1 MEGAPLMPA
10 SPPPNSMVRR
20 ALCIAQSTEYPLYV
34 FTLRAEEILQVA
46 DISRVSRD
54 HAGKLIGY
62 QRPEVRK
69 HIQEIVEYLNS
80 DAAVFPN
87 PIIMALSSRV
97 HFKKIR
103 GDRLPGDE
111 LGITGTLTIPMAE
124 NGRPKPAWI
133 VDGQQR
139 AVALSRTRR
148 KDFPV
153 PITAF
158 VADAVKVQ
166 RDQFLRINNTR
177 PLPRGLV
184 TELLP
189 AVDSPL
195 PTRLAIRRAPSELCD
210 VLNTDERSPLRGM
223 IKRASTDKSQT
234 ALAVITDTGFVELI
248 KDSLTSAGCLFPYR
262 DVGRNE
268 TDFDGVLH
276 ALYTYWGAV
285 RDTFPDA
292 WGKPAAKSRLMHG
305 AGIRAMGHLMG
316 RVLGIVD
323 PRAADAP
330 RLIREHLALIAPYC
344 RWTSGTW
351 DELNMRWNEVE
362 NTPRDIQALS
372 NYLIRVHRNAQAE
385 QR

>member
-1 MEGAPLMPA
+1 MAASVPPA
-10 SPPPNSMVRR
+10 SLIRR
-20 ALCIAQSTEYPLYV
+20 ALCIAQTSDYPLYI
-34 FTLRAEEILQVA
+34 FTLKAEEILNVG

-69 HIQEIVEYLNS
+69 HIQEIIEYLNT

-139 AVALSRTRR
+139 AVALSRMRR

-158 VADAVKVQ
+158 VADTVKVQ

-189 AVDSPL
+189 DVDSPL
-195 PTRLAIRRAPSELCD
+195 PPRLAIRRAPSELCD
-210 VLNTDERSPLRGM
+210 VVNTDERSPLRGM
-223 IKRASTDKSQT
+223 LRRASTDKSQT
-234 ALAVITDTGFVELI
+234 ALAVITDTGFVDLI
-248 KDSLTSAGCLFPYR
+248 KDSLTTSSGCLFPYR

-268 TDFDGVLH
+268 TDFDGILH
-276 ALYTYWGAV
+276 ALYTFWDAV

-292 WGKPAAKSRLMHG
+292 WGKPATKSRLMHG
-305 AGIRAMGHLMG
+305 AGIRAMGRLMD
-316 RVLGIVD
+316 RILGIVD
-323 PRAADAP
+323 PRQPGAP
-330 RLIREHLALIAPYC
+330 ALIREHLALIAPHC

-351 DELNMRWNEVE
+351 DELNMRWNDVE

>member
-1 MEGAPLMPA
+1 MPA
-10 SPPPNSMVRR
+10 STPPTSLVRR
-20 ALCIAQSTEYPLYV
+20 ALCISQTSDYPLYV
-34 FTLRAEEILQVA
+34 FTLKAEEILHVG

-54 HAGKLIGY
+54 QTGKLIGY

-69 HIQEIVEYLNS
+69 HIQEIVEYLNT

-139 AVALSRTRR
+139 ALALSRMRR
-148 KDFPV
+148 RDFPV
-153 PITAF
+153 PVTAF
-158 VADAVKVQ
+158 VADTVKVQ

-189 AVDSPL
+189 DVDSPL
-195 PTRLAIRRAPSELCD
+195 PPRLALRRAPSELCN
-210 VLNTDERSPLRGM
+210 VINTDERSPLRGM
-223 IKRASTDKSQT
+223 LRRASTDKSQT

-248 KDSLTSAGCLFPYR
+248 KDSLTTPSGCLFPYR

-268 TDFDGVLH
+268 TDFDGILQ
-276 ALYTYWGAV
+276 ALYVFWGAV
-285 RDTFPDA
+285 RDTFPEA
-292 WGKPAAKSRLMHG
+292 WGKPATKSRLMHG
-305 AGIRAMGHLMG
+305 AGIRAMGRLMD

-323 PRAADAP
+323 PRGPEAS
-330 RLIREHLALIAPYC
+330 RLTREHLALIAPHC

-351 DELNMRWNEVE
+351 ENLNMRWNEVE